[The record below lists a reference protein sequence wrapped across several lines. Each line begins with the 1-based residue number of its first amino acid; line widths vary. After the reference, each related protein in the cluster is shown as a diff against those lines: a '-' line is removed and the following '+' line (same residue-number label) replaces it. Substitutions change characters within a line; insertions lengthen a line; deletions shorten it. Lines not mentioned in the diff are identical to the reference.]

1 MYSIRKKNDMPLL
14 FILFV
19 VVPFIEIWGIL
30 TVGSWIGAWP
40 TMLVIV
46 LTALAGSLLLK
57 REGLHTLT
65 RARSKIDAGEIPI
78 HEILEGLLLAVAGA
92 LLLTPGFFTDFV
104 GLFLLLPPGRA
115 LLIRE
120 LSKRVVAA
128 QSYSS
133 ASTQSQV
140 IEGEFRR
147 EE

>member
-1 MYSIRKKNDMPLL
+1 MPLL
-14 FILFV
+14 FLLFIL
-19 VVPFIEIWGIL
+19 VPLIEIWGIL

-46 LTALAGSLLLK
+46 LTALAGSVLLK
-57 REGLHTLT
+57 REGVHTLT

-92 LLLTPGFFTDFV
+92 LLLTPGFFTDII
-104 GLFLLLPPGRA
+104 GLFLLLPPGRS

-120 LSKRVVAA
+120 LSKRVVTA
-128 QSYSS
+128 QAYSASS
-133 ASTQSQV
+133 ASAGQHRV
-140 IEGEFRR
+140 FEGEFRR